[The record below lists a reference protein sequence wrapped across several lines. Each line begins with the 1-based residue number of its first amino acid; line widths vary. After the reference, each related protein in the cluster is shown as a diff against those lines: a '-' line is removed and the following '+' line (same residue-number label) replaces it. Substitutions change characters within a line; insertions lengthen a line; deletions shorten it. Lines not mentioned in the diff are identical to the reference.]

1 MVVMGRAPRRKR
13 GRGVPV
19 RGKHNLARF
28 YVERVPQQNDMLEV
42 ARGRVCRQADQAFLL
57 LKKKKRRGKRRKKK
71 NLTKIGQLRKGGV
84 LNRESVQGL
93 WERLSWTGP
102 GASTPTEKKE

>member
-1 MVVMGRAPRRKR
+1 MVVMGRAPRRRKR

-28 YVERVPQQNDMLEV
+28 YVERVPQQHDMLEV
-42 ARGRVCRQADQAFLL
+42 ARGRVCRQADQALQKKK
-57 LKKKKRRGKRRKKK
+57 KKKKRKEEKKK